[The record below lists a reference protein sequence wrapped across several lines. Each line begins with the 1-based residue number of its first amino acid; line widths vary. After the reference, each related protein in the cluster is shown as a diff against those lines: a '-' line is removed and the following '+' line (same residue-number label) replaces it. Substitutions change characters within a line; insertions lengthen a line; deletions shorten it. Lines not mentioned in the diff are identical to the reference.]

1 MGRRCGYTPPS
12 MAKVGGEVDAFCT
25 KCQLLLAHT
34 VIAMVGAVPVK
45 VECNTCRAVHRF
57 RGASTLPRRPA
68 APRVKVTQSFDELL
82 AAHPVEPRRY
92 LPSGTFAEGD
102 VLDHASFGRG
112 LVTAVRAPGKVEVT
126 FRTGVKTLV
135 HGKR

>member
-1 MGRRCGYTPPS
+1 
-12 MAKVGGEVDAFCT
+12 MAKVGGEVDAFCS

-45 VECNTCRAVHRF
+45 VECNTCRNVHRF
-57 RGASTLPRRPA
+57 RGPA
-68 APRVKVTQSFDELL
+68 AAAKSPAARKTRSSPAESFDELM
-82 AAHPVEPRRY
+82 AAQTSD
-92 LPSGTFAEGD
+92 LFAAGD
-102 VLDHASFGRG
+102 VLDHATFGRG
-112 LVTAVRAPGKVEVT
+112 LVSGLKDPGKVEVT

>member
-1 MGRRCGYTPPS
+1 

-25 KCQLLLAHT
+25 RCQLLLAHT

-45 VECNTCRAVHRF
+45 VECNTCRNVHRF
-57 RGASTLPRRPA
+57 RGASTAAKSTAGRTGKRAPA
-68 APRVKVTQSFDELL
+68 VSFDELL
-82 AAHPVEPRRY
+82 AGQTGEPRRY
-92 LPSGTFAEGD
+92 APAVLFAAGD
-102 VLDHASFGRG
+102 VLDHATFGRG
-112 LVTAVRAPGKVEVT
+112 FVSGVKSPGKVEVT

>member
-1 MGRRCGYTPPS
+1 
-12 MAKVGGEVDAFCT
+12 MAKVGGEVDAFCS

-45 VECNTCRAVHRF
+45 VECNTCRNVHRF
-57 RGASTLPRRPA
+57 RGPA
-68 APRVKVTQSFDELL
+68 TAAKSPAPRKTRSSPAESFDDLM
-82 AAHPVEPRRY
+82 AAHTGAPRRY
-92 LPSGTFAEGD
+92 APSDLFAAGD
-102 VLDHASFGRG
+102 VLDHATFGRG
-112 LVTAVRAPGKVEVT
+112 LVSGLKDPGKVEVT

>member
-1 MGRRCGYTPPS
+1 
-12 MAKVGGEVDAFCT
+12 MAKVGGEVDAFCS

-45 VECNTCRAVHRF
+45 VECNTCRNVHRF
-57 RGASTLPRRPA
+57 RGPA
-68 APRVKVTQSFDELL
+68 AAAKSPPAPKTRSSPAESFDELM
-82 AAHPVEPRRY
+82 AAQTGAPRRY
-92 LPSGTFAEGD
+92 APSDLFAAGD
-102 VLDHASFGRG
+102 VLDHATFGRG
-112 LVTAVRAPGKVEVT
+112 LVSGLKDPGKVEVT

>member
-1 MGRRCGYTPPS
+1 

-25 KCQLLLAHT
+25 RCQLLLAHT

-45 VECNTCRAVHRF
+45 VECNTCRNVHRF
-57 RGASTLPRRPA
+57 RGASTTPRRTTARA
-68 APRVKVTQSFDELL
+68 ASGRTASFDELL
-82 AAHPVEPRRY
+82 SGHTGAPRRY
-92 LPSGTFAEGD
+92 APTGLFTTGD
-102 VLDHASFGRG
+102 VLDHATFGRG
-112 LVTAVRAPGKVEVT
+112 FVSGVKDPGKVEVT